1 MSVSEYG
8 DCQVMENMTATSG
21 VALTQA
27 QEIYTQR
34 RRRLN
39 MYRSIVRFMDSE
51 DGATA
56 IEYAMI
62 AAATGLAIAVFM
74 PGIGEKLQALLAP
87 LGIGLAAT

>member
-1 MSVSEYG
+1 
-8 DCQVMENMTATSG
+8 
-21 VALTQA
+21 
-27 QEIYTQR
+27 
-34 RRRLN
+34 

-74 PGIGEKLQALLAP
+74 PGIGEKLQASLAP